1 MAVLLCTLIV
11 LYLQCIFTFMNCF
24 HVKTSLTYWVLLY
37 SNYSNIYCCFCIW
50 AKGIRTIEKQSS
62 RALNVPIVLILFWA
76 LYEERDFHFHYQMV
90 YTLPETMCTS
100 TSSVTYTVSRP
111 KQTHGIWR
119 EGMSISWTSPNQ
131 SWQTYF
137 PEYSNIF
144 FNGKDK
150 IWIGCTN
157 WRLKMRFFC
166 LSDTN

>member
-1 MAVLLCTLIV
+1 M
-11 LYLQCIFTFMNCF
+11 YLQCIFKFMNCF
-24 HVKTSLTYWVLLY
+24 HVKTSLTYWVVSY
-37 SNYSNIYCCFCIW
+37 SNESNIHGCFYIW

-62 RALNVPIVLILFWA
+62 RPLNVPMVLILFWA
-76 LYEERDFHFHYQMV
+76 LYQEQDFHFHHLMG
-90 YTLPETMCTS
+90 YTLPGTMCTS

-111 KQTHGIWR
+111 KQTHGIWW
-119 EGMSISWTSPNQ
+119 EGTSISWTSPNQ

-157 WRLKMRFFC
+157 WRLKMGFSVY
-166 LSDTN
+166 LTKINVTVLP